1 MSMRTWCI
9 TNATLQL
16 QTRPIPKPG
25 PHEVLVQVAA
35 IGVNRADILQT
46 RGLYPAPQG
55 TVQDIPGLEY
65 SGTIVA
71 TGSKVLNKKIGDK
84 VMGLVSGGA
93 YAEYVTTHEDETLTI
108 PTGLSMEEAATV
120 PEAFLTAYR
129 ALYIQAGLQHGQWCL
144 IRPATSSVGLAAV
157 QLCAAFGNPAIGSS
171 RQEERL
177 NTAKTLGLKH
187 LVTENE
193 TLAQHI
199 MQLTQQQGV
208 KVIFDMV
215 GPHWNNLL
223 PALARE
229 GHLVVI
235 GIMGGNSTEINLMPF
250 LQNRQ
255 HISALTMR
263 SQPLSER
270 LRIANYFNERLLTH
284 FENGNLQALPF
295 KRFSFEDTP
304 SAHQHMQENHF
315 SGKRVIAINTH

>member
-1 MSMRTWCI
+1 MSMRAWCI
-9 TNATLQL
+9 SNSTLHL
-16 QTRPIPKPG
+16 ETRPMPELG

-71 TGSKVLNKKIGDK
+71 TGSKVLNKKISDK

-144 IRPATSSVGLAAV
+144 IRTATSSVGLAAV
-157 QLCAAFGNPAIGSS
+157 QLCGAFWNPAIGYG

-177 NTAKTLGLKH
+177 NTHITLGLKH
-187 LVTENE
+187 LVCEDE
-193 TLAQHI
+193 TFAKHFMHL
-199 MQLTQQQGV
+199 MQRH
-208 KVIFDMV
+208 VI
-215 GPHWNNLL
+215 
-223 PALARE
+223 
-229 GHLVVI
+229 
-235 GIMGGNSTEINLMPF
+235 
-250 LQNRQ
+250 
-255 HISALTMR
+255 
-263 SQPLSER
+263 
-270 LRIANYFNERLLTH
+270 
-284 FENGNLQALPF
+284 
-295 KRFSFEDTP
+295 K
-304 SAHQHMQENHF
+304 
-315 SGKRVIAINTH
+315 